1 MVKNVGGQEQCKGF
15 LLILLEYLFIRTHT
29 LIAVG
34 GTPIIP
40 KDIPGAEYGTDSDGF
55 FRFDDLPKFVLNC

>member
-1 MVKNVGGQEQCKGF
+1 MQGVRVF
-15 LLILLEYLFIRTHT
+15 ILQRYTFISIHT

-40 KDIPGAEYGTDSDGF
+40 KDIAGAEYGTDSDGF
-55 FRFDDLPKFVLNC
+55 FRFNDLPK

>member
-1 MVKNVGGQEQCKGF
+1 MQGVCVNIQ
-15 LLILLEYLFIRTHT
+15 LFYCFNSTHT

-40 KDIPGAEYGTDSDGF
+40 NDIEGAEYGTDSDGF
-55 FRFDDLPKFVLNC
+55 FRFDDLPK